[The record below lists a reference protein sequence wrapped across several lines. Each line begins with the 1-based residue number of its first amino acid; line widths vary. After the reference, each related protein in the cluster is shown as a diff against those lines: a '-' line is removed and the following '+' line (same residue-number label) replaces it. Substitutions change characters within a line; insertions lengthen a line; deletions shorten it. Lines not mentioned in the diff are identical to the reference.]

1 MTKLVRELNTVSV
14 EQRYYENIDPKFEW
28 KQCWSPWRIIG
39 HHRAR
44 REPSAEG
51 TRHLKILKDRVSET
65 AFPAFLHDFGA
76 KMQGRL
82 RYETVFS
89 VCIWLGIRTQMQV
102 FQKCGFFTT
111 VVGRWVSEF
120 KCRSDP
126 HEAGHLG
133 SMWKWLN
140 TVKNQLLEFHM
151 SWRSSIFIYSLKIT
165 KMCGTEVTNF

>member
-1 MTKLVRELNTVSV
+1 MTKLVRELNTVPV
-14 EQRYYENIDPKFEW
+14 EQRYCENIDPKFEW

-89 VCIWLGIRTQMQV
+89 VCIWLGHSNTNAGFSKMRVFHNCGRSVGFRIQMQV
-102 FQKCGFFTT
+102 
-111 VVGRWVSEF
+111 RWVTWGLCEN
-120 KCRSDP
+120 
-126 HEAGHLG
+126 G
-133 SMWKWLN
+133 
-140 TVKNQLLEFHM
+140 
-151 SWRSSIFIYSLKIT
+151 
-165 KMCGTEVTNF
+165 